1 MKRLLLTISAFLIIA
16 GPANA
21 WSFDNISC
29 AFTNFFNKSDETQI
43 EKLLE
48 AQTKYANKTNF
59 EKYIATYD
67 KNYKNSDGF
76 DIEVYSALVKDI
88 WSTYDKVKYGIKIKN
103 ISVSGDEAKAELTE
117 TSFANIP
124 MKETNYNG
132 ELKSVAETVYY
143 FKKSDGKWKVIADRV
158 TDETTSMLYG
168 KAKDLDIK
176 LTVPT
181 LIEADK
187 EYTATLEFTPPAETL
202 AIASIASDI
211 VEYPQKPTQEVFRA
225 MPDDNILE
233 RLFTSNTQNANEYIV
248 ASIGLTQ
255 TSVSDLSIKLSLTG
269 FGYVIKRVN
278 VIPETNESENVE
290 NE

>member
-1 MKRLLLTISAFLIIA
+1 MKRLLLIISVFFIIT

-29 AFTNFFNKSDETQI
+29 AFANFFNRSDETKI

-48 AQTKYANKTNF
+48 AQTKYANRTNF
-59 EKYIATYD
+59 DKYISTYD

-76 DIEVYSALVKDI
+76 DIEVYSNLVKDI

-117 TSFANIP
+117 TSYANIP

-132 ELKSVAETVYY
+132 ELKSTAETVYY
-143 FKKSDGKWKVIADRV
+143 FKKTDGKWKVIADRV
-158 TDETTSMLYG
+158 VDETTSMLYG

-211 VEYPQKPTQEVFRA
+211 VEYPQKPTQEVFRT
-225 MPDDNILE
+225 MPEDNILE

-255 TSVSDLSIKLSLTG
+255 TAIEDLSIKLSLTG
-269 FGYVIKRVN
+269 FGYVIRRVN